1 MNYLTVTLDFALWWY
16 SGGLKKLY
24 LWLAALF
31 GWLNNFFSVKRVV
44 FTMFEPWK
52 RVVSEKR
59 PGLEGFRD
67 FLIDNFI
74 SRLVGFVMRVLIL
87 MVYLV
92 SILLLTIFA
101 IMAFAFWT
109 LWPFIIVFSFFKIFI

>member
-87 MVYLV
+87 MVS
-92 SILLLTIFA
+92 SIDSSANYFCNHGLCFLDIVA
-101 IMAFAFWT
+101 IYYC
-109 LWPFIIVFSFFKIFI
+109 IFIF